1 VFTFDLTASNGDYLS
16 KTEVITL
23 DSTNTARNFVV
34 TILNDNT
41 VENTETFG
49 VNITTDESQVRIQ
62 DETVIITILDEDS
75 KFDEP
80 QCDIALHIVT
90 VQYSTVQYS
99 TVQYSTAQYSTVQ
112 YSTVQEHKEPTL

>member
-1 VFTFDLTASNGDYLS
+1 
-16 KTEVITL
+16 L
-23 DSTNTARNFVV
+23 DSTNSARNFVV

-75 KFDEP
+75 KFDEL
-80 QCDIALHIVT
+80 Q
-90 VQYSTVQYS
+90 
-99 TVQYSTAQYSTVQ
+99 
-112 YSTVQEHKEPTL
+112 